1 MLSSK
6 SFGNAQKVNSIACF
20 GMVEVKM
27 DNEIVSLAQ
36 IGEAYNKRASGLTP
50 EAISRDAPVT
60 TRLNL
65 PASISS
71 AQRRT

>member
-1 MLSSK
+1 
-6 SFGNAQKVNSIACF
+6 
-20 GMVEVKM
+20 MVEVKM

-36 IGEAYNKRASGLTP
+36 IGEAYNERASGLTP